1 MTTETA
7 PTTGIELPPEP
18 GPSASRRF
26 DRAAV
31 LDWAS
36 RNAILVCVVALFIW
50 LSFASD
56 SFLTRDNLLNILDQ
70 QAALGIVACGITL
83 VVIGG
88 GFDLSVGAVYA
99 MSAILAAKVG
109 EATTPTLGLMTG
121 VAVGLGFGMINGLV
135 VTFGRIQSFVATLA
149 ASIIIRGLALVITGG
164 FIVTVTDDSFGKVG
178 NGELLGV
185 HTPIWFFAA
194 FFFGTWFLLSKTTLG
209 RYIYAVGGNA
219 EAARLSGIRVDLV
232 RFITFAIAGLAAGLA
247 GMIDVSRVGSG
258 QAGIGVGM
266 ELTALA
272 AVAVGGSSIAGGEGA
287 VWRTF
292 LGVML
297 LALINNG
304 FNLLGIE
311 PTYQQV
317 MTGSLIILAIAL
329 DAWTRRRQ

>member
-1 MTTETA
+1 MMTEVA
-7 PTTGIELPPEP
+7 PPIELDDPPQ
-18 GPSASRRF
+18 AQARHARRM
-26 DRAAV
+26 DPRTV
-31 LDWAS
+31 LDWTS
-36 RNAILVCVVALFIW
+36 EYAILVSVVALFVW

-56 SFLTRDNLLNILDQ
+56 SFLTKTNLLNILDQ
-70 QAALGIVACGITL
+70 QAGLGIVACGVTL
-83 VVIGG
+83 AVIGG

-109 EATTPTLGLMTG
+109 VHSPTLGLITG
-121 VAVGLGFGMINGLV
+121 VAVGLGFGIVNGLV

-149 ASIIIRGLALVITGG
+149 ASIIVRGLALVITGG
-164 FIVTVTDDSFGKVG
+164 FIVTVSDDSFGKVG
-178 NGELLGV
+178 NGEILGV
-185 HTPIWFFAA
+185 HTPIWFLMG
-194 FFFGTWFLLSKTTLG
+194 FFLATWFLLSRTTLG

-219 EAARLSGIRVDLV
+219 EAARLSGVRVNAI
-232 RFITFAIAGLAAGLA
+232 RFITFAISGLGAGLA

-258 QAGIGVGM
+258 QAGIGAGL

-287 VWRTF
+287 IWRTF

-304 FNLLGIE
+304 FDLLGVQ

-317 MTGSLIILAIAL
+317 MQGSLIIAAIAL
-329 DAWTRRRQ
+329 DAWTRRRH

>member
-1 MTTETA
+1 MKTQTA
-7 PTTGIELPPEP
+7 PDVEVEVPVEPTAPARRIEV
-18 GPSASRRF
+18 GR
-26 DRAAV
+26 V
-31 LDWAS
+31 LDWTS
-36 RNAILVCVVALFIW
+36 RNAILVSVIVLFVW
-50 LSFASD
+50 LSFASS
-56 SFLTRDNLLNILDQ
+56 SFLTKDNLLNILDQ
-70 QAALGIVACGITL
+70 QAALGIVACGVTL

-109 EATTPTLGLMTG
+109 QATDPTLGLITG
-121 VAVGLGFGMINGLV
+121 VAVGLGFGIVNGLV
-135 VTFGRIQSFVATLA
+135 VTIGRIQSFVATLA

-164 FIVTVTDDSFGKVG
+164 FIVTVTDESFAKVG
-178 NGELLGV
+178 NGDILGV
-185 HTPIWFFAA
+185 HTPIWFLAA
-194 FFFGTWFLLSKTTLG
+194 FFLGSWFLLSKTTLG

-219 EAARLSGIRVDLV
+219 EAARLSGIRVNV
-232 RFITFAIAGLAAGLA
+232 IRFITFAIAGLASGLA
-247 GMIDVSRVGSG
+247 GMIDVSRVSSG
-258 QAGIGVGM
+258 QAGVGNAM

-304 FNLLGIE
+304 FNLLGIQ

-317 MTGSLIILAIAL
+317 MQGSLIILAIAL
-329 DAWTRRRQ
+329 DAWTRRRP